1 MLKAEKSTLSY
12 LTKHHLIFPKV
23 LEAGTVVSYQH
34 NSMPGLKYTYPLSL
48 YLILHHLKD
57 PLKTIVMRGDKTRSE
72 SDFSSSTDS
81 EAVHS
86 VFFLLPENRPILKL
100 ELKQ

>member
-1 MLKAEKSTLSY
+1 
-12 LTKHHLIFPKV
+12 
-23 LEAGTVVSYQH
+23 
-34 NSMPGLKYTYPLSL
+34 
-48 YLILHHLKD
+48 
-57 PLKTIVMRGDKTRSE
+57 MRGDKTRSE

>member
-1 MLKAEKSTLSY
+1 
-12 LTKHHLIFPKV
+12 
-23 LEAGTVVSYQH
+23 
-34 NSMPGLKYTYPLSL
+34 
-48 YLILHHLKD
+48 
-57 PLKTIVMRGDKTRSE
+57 MRGDKTRSE

-86 VFFLLPENRPILKL
+86 VFFLLSENRPILKL